1 MREHKSC
8 MRDRNFTIVILED
21 LDFFCSVSLGFK
33 APSLFYR
40 KKLAISPALM

>member
-1 MREHKSC
+1 MREYKSC